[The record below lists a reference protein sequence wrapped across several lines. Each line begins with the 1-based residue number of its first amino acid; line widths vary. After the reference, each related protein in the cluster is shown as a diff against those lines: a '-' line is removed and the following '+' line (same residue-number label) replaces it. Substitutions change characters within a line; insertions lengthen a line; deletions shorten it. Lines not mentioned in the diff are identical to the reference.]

1 MERQKL
7 IEKLERETEPLVSH
21 VDKDEFIQ
29 ASETAFDCIFDGT
42 SKFFQWKMPTKIPK
56 NFKLGVI
63 VGSSGSGKST
73 LLKKFG
79 VEEQP
84 TWLPNKS
91 VISHFESPA
100 EGINRLS
107 SVGFNSIPSWYKPYH
122 VLSNGEKFRADLARK
137 LKTGAVIDEYTS
149 VVDRTVAKAASV
161 ALSRYIKNNDI
172 EGVVLSTCHHDI
184 VDWLEPDWVL
194 NTDTGE
200 LLDGFFLS
208 DQKSLSKYIAQ
219 TMIVG
224 ECLKTIII

>member
-1 MERQKL
+1 MERV
-7 IEKLERETEPLVSH
+7 IEKLEKETNPLVSQ
-21 VDKDEFIQ
+21 VDRDEFIN
-29 ASETAFDCIFDGT
+29 ASEIAFDCIFDGT
-42 SKFFQWKMPTKIPK
+42 SKFYPWKMPTKIPK

-73 LLKKFG
+73 ILKNFG
-79 VEEQP
+79 EEDQP
-84 TWLPNKS
+84 IWDSNKS
-91 VISHFESPA
+91 VISHFDNPA
-100 EGINRLS
+100 DGINRLS
-107 SVGFNSIPSWYKPYH
+107 SVGFNSIPSWYKPYS

-137 LKTGAVIDEYTS
+137 LKSGAVIDEYTS

-184 VDWLEPDWVL
+184 VEWLDPDWVL

-200 LLDGFFLS
+200 LLNGFFLS
-208 DQKSLSKYIAQ
+208 DQKSLSKYIVQ

-224 ECLKTIII
+224 ECLKTITI